1 MATPRPKQEPASTR
15 DGLQG
20 RPALIESQRIR
31 PSHLAAIP
39 LGVSLA
45 LVGALFVFLPVAEL
59 LTVVGKV
66 PVHVWF
72 LALGCY
78 LGTHVLGAMKW
89 WLLIGL
95 SNTDLPLKHV
105 LRCYFAGLFG
115 NLFLPG
121 LVGGDV
127 VSIAMAVRVTR
138 TKAGVIL
145 GTVMHRT
152 SDVIALLIFAG
163 TGLILLPTNLAV
175 EFTPL
180 AWRLG
185 LLFALLGVS
194 SLALVAA
201 IPPRRLPFKLR
212 RHLVGLR
219 RVLRSVSRR
228 PKSMLVALALAV
240 VTQGLLVA
248 LISWT
253 VGASGLELDFTTWLG
268 VWPLAKLSASLP
280 VTQGG
285 IGAREVALVVLLRP
299 FGQSAVDAAAAGLI
313 WDALV
318 VCGGVVG
325 GGLSFM
331 LGRFTRRSLNG

>member
-1 MATPRPKQEPASTR
+1 MIGSK
-15 DGLQG
+15 
-20 RPALIESQRIR
+20 RIR
-31 PSHLAAIP
+31 PSYLAGIR

-59 LTVVGKV
+59 VAVVGRV
-66 PVHVWF
+66 PVHVWC

-78 LGTHVLGAMKW
+78 LGTHVIGAMKW

-95 SNTDLPLKHV
+95 SNTDLPLRHV
-105 LRCYFAGLFG
+105 LRCYFGGLFG

-127 VSIAMAVRVTR
+127 VSIAMAVRVTK
-138 TKAGVIL
+138 TKTGVIL

-163 TGLILLPTNLAV
+163 TGLILLPADLAA

-180 AWRLG
+180 VWRLG
-185 LLFALLGVS
+185 LLFVLLGVG

-201 IPPRRLPFKLR
+201 IPPRRLPFKLQ
-212 RHLVGLR
+212 RHLVRLR
-219 RVLRSVSRR
+219 RVLRSVCRR
-228 PKSMLVALALAV
+228 PKLMLVALALAV
-240 VTQGLLVA
+240 VTQGLLLA
-248 LISWT
+248 LFSWT
-253 VGASGLELDFTTWLG
+253 VGASGLELDFGTWLG
-268 VWPLAKLSASLP
+268 VWPLAKLSALMP

-313 WDALV
+313 WDVLV

-325 GGLSFM
+325 GGLSFI
-331 LGRFTRRSLNG
+331 LGRFARRTLKGRL

>member
-1 MATPRPKQEPASTR
+1 MI
-15 DGLQG
+15 G
-20 RPALIESQRIR
+20 SQRVR
-31 PSHLAAIP
+31 PSYLAGIR

-45 LVGALFVFLPVAEL
+45 LVGALFAFLPLAEL
-59 LTVVGKV
+59 AAVVGKV
-66 PVHVWF
+66 PLRVWI
-72 LALGCY
+72 LALCCY
-78 LGTHVLGAMKW
+78 LGTHGLGAVKW

-95 SNTDLPLKHV
+95 SNTDLPMKHV

-115 NLFLPG
+115 NLLLPG

-127 VSIAMAVRVTR
+127 VSIAMAVRVTK
-138 TKAGVIL
+138 TKTGVIL

-163 TGLILLPTNLAV
+163 VGLILLPANLEV

-180 AWRLG
+180 VWRLG
-185 LLFALLGVS
+185 LLFALLGVG
-194 SLALVAA
+194 SLAFVAA
-201 IPPRRLPFKLR
+201 IRPRRLPFKLR
-212 RHLVGLR
+212 RRLARLR
-219 RVLRSVSRR
+219 RVLRSIARR
-228 PKSMLVALALAV
+228 PKSMLLALALAV

-253 VGASGLELDFTTWLG
+253 VGASGLELDFRTWLS
-268 VWPLAKLSASLP
+268 VWPLAKLSALVP

-299 FGQSAVDAAAAGLI
+299 FGESAVDAAAAGLI
-313 WDALV
+313 WDVLV
-318 VCGGVVG
+318 VCGGLVG

-331 LGRFTRRSLNG
+331 LGRFARRSLKA

>member
-1 MATPRPKQEPASTR
+1 MIGSRWV
-15 DGLQG
+15 
-20 RPALIESQRIR
+20 R
-31 PSHLAAIP
+31 PSYRAAIR

-59 LTVVGKV
+59 VAVVGRV

-72 LALGCY
+72 LALCCY

-89 WLLIGL
+89 RLLIGL
-95 SNTDLPLKHV
+95 SNTDLPLNHV
-105 LRCYFAGLFG
+105 LRCYFGGLFG

-127 VSIAMAVRVTR
+127 VSIAMAVRVTE
-138 TKAGVIL
+138 TKTGVIL

-163 TGLILLPTNLAV
+163 TGLILLPANLAS
-175 EFTPL
+175 EFTPM

-185 LLFALLGVS
+185 LLFVLLGVS
-194 SLALVAA
+194 SLALVTA
-201 IPPRRLPFKLR
+201 IRPRRLPFKLR
-212 RHLVGLR
+212 RRLVRLR

-228 PKSMLVALALAV
+228 PKSMLVALGLAV

-248 LISWT
+248 LFSWT
-253 VGASGLELDFTTWLG
+253 VGASGLEMDFRTWLG
-268 VWPLAKLSASLP
+268 VWPLAKLCALAP

-285 IGAREVALVVLLRP
+285 IGAREVALIVLLRP
-299 FGQSAVDAAAAGLI
+299 FGRSAVDAAAAGLI

-318 VCGGVVG
+318 VCGGLAG

-331 LGRFTRRSLNG
+331 LGRFARRVWTAEL

>member
-1 MATPRPKQEPASTR
+1 MTGSK
-15 DGLQG
+15 
-20 RPALIESQRIR
+20 RIR
-31 PSHLAAIP
+31 PSYLAGVR
-39 LGVSLA
+39 LGVSVA

-59 LTVVGKV
+59 LAVVGRV
-66 PVHVWF
+66 PGRVWF
-72 LALGCY
+72 LALVSY
-78 LGTHVLGAMKW
+78 LGTHVIGAMKW

-95 SNTDLPLKHV
+95 SNTELPLKHV

-115 NLFLPG
+115 NLLLPG

-127 VSIAMAVRVTR
+127 VSIAMAVRVTK
-138 TKAGVIL
+138 TKTGVIL

-152 SDVIALLIFAG
+152 SDVIVLLIFAG
-163 TGLILLPTNLAV
+163 TGLILLPANLAA

-180 AWRLG
+180 VWRLG
-185 LLFALLGVS
+185 LLFVLLGVG

-212 RHLVGLR
+212 RRLVRLR
-219 RVLRSVSRR
+219 RVVRTISRR
-228 PKSMLVALALAV
+228 PKSMLLALALAV

-253 VGASGLELDFTTWLG
+253 VGASGLELDFRTWFG
-268 VWPLAKLSASLP
+268 VWPLAKLSALVP

-299 FGQSAVDAAAAGLI
+299 FGESAVDAAAAGLI
-313 WDALV
+313 WDVLV
-318 VCGGVVG
+318 VCGGLVG

-331 LGRFTRRSLNG
+331 LGRFARRSLKA

>member
-1 MATPRPKQEPASTR
+1 MIGPR
-15 DGLQG
+15 
-20 RPALIESQRIR
+20 RIR
-31 PSHLAAIP
+31 PSYLAAIR

-45 LVGALFVFLPVAEL
+45 LVGALFVFLPVGEL
-59 LTVVGKV
+59 VAVVGKV
-66 PVHVWF
+66 PLHVWF

-89 WLLIGL
+89 WLLIGV

-115 NLFLPG
+115 NLFFPG

-127 VSIAMAVRVTR
+127 VSIAMAVRVTK
-138 TKAGVIL
+138 TKTGVIL

-152 SDVIALLIFAG
+152 SDVIALLLFAG
-163 TGLILLPTNLAV
+163 TGLILLPADISAA
-175 EFTPL
+175 FTPSV
-180 AWRLG
+180 WRLG
-185 LLFALLGVS
+185 LLFVLLGVS

-212 RHLVGLR
+212 RRLVRLR
-219 RVLRSVSRR
+219 RVLRSVCRR
-228 PKSMLVALALAV
+228 PKLMLVALALAV

-248 LISWT
+248 LFSWT

-268 VWPLAKLSASLP
+268 VWPLAKLSALLP

-299 FGQSAVDAAAAGLI
+299 FGQSAVDAVAAGLI

-318 VCGGVVG
+318 VCGAVVG

-331 LGRFTRRSLNG
+331 LGRFTRRSLHGRL